1 VIIFLLVVMRLRAAA
16 TTARGF
22 AMLFRSRCGVLF
34 HMGLLHVRLLD
45 VRPGRLVL
53 FEARP

>member
-1 VIIFLLVVMRLRAAA
+1 MRLRAAA